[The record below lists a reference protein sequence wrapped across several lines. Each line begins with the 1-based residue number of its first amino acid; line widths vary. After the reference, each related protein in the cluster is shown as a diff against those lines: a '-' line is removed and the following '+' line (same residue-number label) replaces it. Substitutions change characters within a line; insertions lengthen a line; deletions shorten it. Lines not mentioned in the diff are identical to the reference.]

1 MKLFPAHPTLWA
13 SLLVLWV
20 SQSVTEDSSLDVCQ
34 VDIITGLVRVQ
45 DSTEM
50 EDVVDKT
57 DVEEKFICLLYPTNI
72 LNCSWS
78 FDTSEKDI
86 QLSVHMSFCDED
98 TVVHSLYHSSVERV
112 GSVSLDLS
120 EHTMPHYVMLHLN
133 VSQHNKWKTYTDKYD
148 MEVLEV
154 LSPPQNIS
162 ASIKDGALNI
172 TWDVPHSRSD
182 FNPRCFT
189 YELDLGDQEKTKI
202 FTDKQSYA
210 APNAD
215 PSRAYKVRMRTVLEN
230 KTCHGSPEWSDWSQ
244 AVTVEQSAY
253 KLNPVVIISISLGL
267 PMILL
272 AILLLLRYQ
281 RVTKVLFPPI
291 PRPPAKYKYFLEKND
306 AFNFFHPAPPAKTE
320 EEITEVEETEPN
332 TGKSF

>member
-13 SLLVLWV
+13 TLLVLWV
-20 SQSVTEDSSLDVCQ
+20 SQSVTEDNNLDVCQ
-34 VDIITGLVRVQ
+34 EDIDVGLVRVQ
-45 DSTEM
+45 DSTAM
-50 EDVVDKT
+50 EDHVEKT

-98 TVVHSLYHSSVERV
+98 TAVHSLYNSSAERV

-120 EHTMPHYVMLHLN
+120 EHKMHHYVILHLN
-133 VSQHNKWKTYTDKYD
+133 MSQHNEWKTYTDKYD
-148 MEVLEV
+148 MELLEV

-162 ASIKDGALNI
+162 ASIKDGALHI

-182 FNPRCFT
+182 FSPRCFT
-189 YELDLGDQEKTKI
+189 YELDMGDQEETKI
-202 FTDKQSYA
+202 FTDKQSYTE
-210 APNAD
+210 PNAD
-215 PSRAYKVRMRTVLEN
+215 PSSTYKVRMRTVLAD
-230 KTCHGSPEWSDWSQ
+230 TCHGSPEWSDWSQ

-253 KLNPVVIISISLGL
+253 KLNHVVIVSISLGL

-272 AILLLLRYQ
+272 AMLLLVCHQ
-281 RVTKVLFPPI
+281 RVSKVLFPPI
-291 PRPPAKYKYFLEKND
+291 PRPPAKYKYFLEKSD

-332 TGKSF
+332 TEKSF

>member
-1 MKLFPAHPTLWA
+1 MKLFPAYPTLWT

-20 SQSVTEDSSLDVCQ
+20 SQGVAEDNSLNVCEE
-34 VDIITGLVRVQ
+34 DIELGLVRVQ

-50 EDVVDKT
+50 DDHVERT

-78 FDTSEKDI
+78 FDTSEKDF
-86 QLSVHMSFCDED
+86 QLSVHMSFCDGNA
-98 TVVHSLYHSSVERV
+98 VPSRNISSVERV
-112 GSVSLDLS
+112 GSLSLDLS
-120 EHTMPHYVMLHLN
+120 EHEMPQFVILHLN
-133 VSQHNKWKTYTDKYD
+133 MSQHNEWKTYTDKYD
-148 MEVLEV
+148 MALLEV

-162 ASIKDGALNI
+162 ASIKNGALNI

-182 FNPRCFT
+182 YSPRCFT
-189 YELDLGDQEKTKI
+189 YELDMGDQEKPKT
-202 FTDKQSYA
+202 FTAKRFYIEPSV
-210 APNAD
+210 D
-215 PSRAYKVRMRTVLEN
+215 PSRTYKVRMRTVLAN
-230 KTCHGSPEWSDWSQ
+230 TCHGSPEWSDWSQ
-244 AVTVEQSAY
+244 TVTVEQSAY

-272 AILLLLRYQ
+272 AVLLLVRYQ
-281 RVTKVLFPPI
+281 RVTKILFPPI

-306 AFNFFHPAPPAKTE
+306 AFNFFHPAPPAKPE
-320 EEITEVEETEPN
+320 EEITEVEEAEPN